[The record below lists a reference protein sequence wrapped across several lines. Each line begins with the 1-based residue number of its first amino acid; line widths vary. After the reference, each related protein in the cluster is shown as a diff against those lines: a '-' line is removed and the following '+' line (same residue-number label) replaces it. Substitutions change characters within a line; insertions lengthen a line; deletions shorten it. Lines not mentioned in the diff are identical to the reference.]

1 MKDKSESE
9 EKGKGKGEQQEGQGE
24 QGYEYMVDSNRGIA
38 KLPCEVDSMGKIHLP
53 KLVRQQLG
61 ILEGAEVKIALEV
74 VKKYE
79 KKED

>member
-9 EKGKGKGEQQEGQGE
+9 EKGKGKGEGQGE
-24 QGYEYMVDSNRGIA
+24 QRYAYVVDPNKGTA

-79 KKED
+79 KTGE

>member
-1 MKDKSESE
+1 MKGKSESE
-9 EKGKGKGEQQEGQGE
+9 EKGKGKEEGQGGY
-24 QGYEYMVDSNRGIA
+24 GYEYMVDGDKGIA

-61 ILEGAEVKIALEV
+61 ILEGAEVRIALEV

-79 KKED
+79 KKEE